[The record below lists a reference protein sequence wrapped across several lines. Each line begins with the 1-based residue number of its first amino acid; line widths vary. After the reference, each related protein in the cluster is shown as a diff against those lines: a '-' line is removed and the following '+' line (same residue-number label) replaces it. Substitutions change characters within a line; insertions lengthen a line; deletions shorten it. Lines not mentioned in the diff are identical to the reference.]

1 MAAIPREPSRMRL
14 KRPDMLLLER
24 RDVAEFSLASRLH
37 GGPDTVP
44 RAAWFALAP
53 HLDVEVEVDAGAV
66 ALLGELLQGEW
77 HAAASLGERLGLEE
91 LARLVDAGVLVGD
104 HAAHAP
110 LREREARLRE
120 TAWWPPA
127 AVAQAF
133 GRWDGVDVALDD
145 ARLGARTLTRMIA
158 ADGPPPP
165 EAVELAPRAQWRSLP
180 ASATTTLDELLA
192 ARTTCRNFDPSGEV
206 SLDVLATML
215 RRTFGAQAAETLA
228 PGAVMLK
235 KHSPSGGGL
244 HPIDAYVLV
253 QRVDGIAP
261 GLYHYH
267 PVAHALQPL
276 PAPADGLAGQARAL
290 VAGQHWFADAPVL
303 VLMAARFERSFW
315 KYRRHPKAWRVIQL
329 DAGHLSQTLYL
340 SATELGLGAFV
351 TGAINDRHAERL
363 FGFDGLAT
371 GAVAACGFGPRAARV
386 ATIEFD
392 PLGRVNR

>member
-1 MAAIPREPSRMRL
+1 
-14 KRPDMLLLER
+14 
-24 RDVAEFSLASRLH
+24 
-37 GGPDTVP
+37 
-44 RAAWFALAP
+44 
-53 HLDVEVEVDAGAV
+53 
-66 ALLGELLQGEW
+66 
-77 HAAASLGERLGLEE
+77 
-91 LARLVDAGVLVGD
+91 VL
-104 HAAHAP
+104 
-110 LREREARLRE
+110 
-120 TAWWPPA
+120 
-127 AVAQAF
+127 
-133 GRWDGVDVALDD
+133 ALD
-145 ARLGARTLTRMIA
+145 A
-158 ADGPPPP
+158 
-165 EAVELAPRAQWRSLP
+165 
-180 ASATTTLDELLA
+180 
-192 ARTTCRNFDPSGEV
+192 
-206 SLDVLATML
+206 LATML
-215 RRTFGAQAAETLA
+215 RRAFGAQAAQTLA

-253 QRVDGIAP
+253 QRVDGLAP
-261 GLYHYH
+261 GVYHYH

-276 PAPADGLAGQARAL
+276 LAPADGLAGQAHAL

-371 GAVAACGFGPRAARV
+371 GAVAACGFGPRAASV

-392 PLGRVNR
+392 PLGRARR